1 MPLRLREEI
10 QEMLHGQGEI
20 IKAMPTFTE
29 KSLVE
34 DYIIEKLIEKGWRF
48 VPANELE
55 RESFSE
61 PLLLNNLV
69 RAIKRL
75 NKDKG
80 IGDEELKHVLNEL
93 KLKGSGNEGL
103 KKILNY
109 LKFGVPI
116 KFEKERVVKYVRL
129 FDFDDVDNNEFI
141 MSRQV
146 IYHGRE
152 DIRTD
157 IMLYVNGIPLV
168 EIECKNPA
176 SFSENWFD
184 AFKQIKDY
192 EKTVPELYKYVQI
205 GIAAEQ
211 IAMYFPI
218 VPWQEEIKVNQ
229 WKEEEKD
236 SIDSTI
242 EMLTKDILLDIICNF
257 MFFRVEMGNATKV
270 IARYMQYRAAKKI
283 VNRVSA
289 NLNGEDEKNKGLIWH
304 WQGSGKTL
312 TMIFAAHKL
321 YHLKSLENPS
331 IFFIVD
337 RIELEEQLYTEFNSL
352 DIVKPEI
359 IGSIDELRK
368 VLKHDEGK
376 GKRGIMITLIHK
388 FRVEELS
395 ELQKELEEISKQKE
409 TILTRKNVVAFIDE
423 GHRSQYGT
431 MAGQMKKIL
440 KKAFFFS
447 LTGTPISKRG
457 KDTYLEFSYPPKEKY
472 LDRYFIT
479 DSIHDGF
486 TVKLVYQPRLEKEVH
501 LKKDMLETFLEVEF
515 EELSDDIRDK
525 VEEGVKKRLNAIN
538 MFLENPK
545 RIELIAKDMAEH
557 FKENVDGTFKA
568 MVVTASR
575 KSCAYYKE
583 ALDKWLPK
591 EYCEVVMT
599 YNERSDTQVIQNRIS
614 EAKAQYG
621 EKEMDEIRKE
631 IIEKFKE
638 EEYPKILIVTDMLL
652 TGFDAPILQTMYLD
666 KPLKEHRLLQAIAR
680 TNRPYKGIKEAG
692 VILDYIGILNE
703 FKRAFE
709 IYSEEEIKGAL
720 SGMESLREEF
730 NMRIDGLLELF
741 SDIPKDSYD
750 RQTMLRAIEVL
761 TTDEENSKRFL
772 EDYRELRKIFELLGP
787 DEIKVERFSD
797 FKWVSGIYTF
807 YMNTVLQS
815 QFGHEMYVQKYF
827 EKTLRYVHRTTELEN
842 LRKDMP
848 LISFDENYL
857 KDLEEKIKSKE
868 EKAASIVFTL
878 NRLVLVE
885 KHKNPVYES
894 LTDKVERI
902 LELWK
907 EKTKDFERIY
917 SEGIEVFEKIEKLAR
932 RQRELGFSDM
942 EYSLLLNLEKNFGE
956 DSEFIRDIRELADK
970 LRDHIFNNWAVQ
982 QTARKTVER
991 EVRSFVRRYV
1001 KRYGLKLDEL
1011 DSLYQNLMEN
1021 VENYGKASQNQ

>member
-1 MPLRLREEI
+1 MPR
-10 QEMLHGQGEI
+10 
-20 IKAMPTFTE
+20 FTE

-34 DYIIEKLIEKGWRF
+34 DYITEKLIEKGWRF

-69 RAIKRL
+69 RVIKRL
-75 NKDKG
+75 NADKG

-93 KLKGSGNEGL
+93 KLKGSGHEGA
-103 KKILNY
+103 KQILNY

-129 FDFDDVDNNEFI
+129 FDFDDMDNNEFI
-141 MSRQV
+141 VSRQV
-146 IYHGRE
+146 VYHGRD

-168 EIECKNPA
+168 ELECKNPA

-184 AFKQIKDY
+184 AYRQIKDY

-211 IAMYFPI
+211 TAMYFPI
-218 VPWQEEIKVNQ
+218 VPWQEEIKANQ
-229 WKEEEKD
+229 WKEEGKD
-236 SIDSTI
+236 SIDSAI
-242 EMLTKDILLDIICNF
+242 EMLSKDTLLDIIRNF

-283 VNRVSA
+283 VDRVSA
-289 NLNGEDEKNKGLIWH
+289 NLKGEEEKNKGLIWH

-359 IGSIDELRK
+359 IGSIDELRR

-376 GKRGIMITLIHK
+376 GKRGILITLIHK
-388 FRVEELS
+388 FRVEELH
-395 ELQKELEEISKQKE
+395 ELQKELEELSKQKE
-409 TILTRKNVVAFIDE
+409 TILTRRNVVAFIDE
-423 GHRSQYGT
+423 GHRSQYGV
-431 MAGQMKKIL
+431 MAGQMKNIL
-440 KKAFFFS
+440 KNAFFFS

-457 KDTYLEFSYPPKEKY
+457 KDTYLEFSYPPEEKY

-479 DSIHDGF
+479 DSIQDGF

-515 EELSDDIRDK
+515 EELGDEIREK

-545 RIELIAKDMAEH
+545 RIELVAKDIAEH
-557 FKENVDGTFKA
+557 FKENIDGKFKA
-568 MVVTASR
+568 MVVAASR
-575 KSCAYYKE
+575 KACAYYK
-583 ALDKWLPK
+583 AYLDKWLPK
-591 EYCEVVMT
+591 EYSEVVMT
-599 YNERSDTQVIQNRIS
+599 YTMKDAEVIQHTTQ
-614 EAKAQYG
+614 EAKLRYG
-621 EKEMDEIRKE
+621 EKDIEEIRKE

-638 EEYPKILIVTDMLL
+638 EEHPKILIVTDMLL
-652 TGFDAPILQTMYLD
+652 TGFDAPVLQTMYLD

-692 VILDYIGILNE
+692 VILDYIGILKE

-720 SGMESLREEF
+720 SGMESLREDF
-730 NMRIDGLLELF
+730 DMLLDGLLLLF
-741 SDIPKDSYD
+741 SGIPRDSYD
-750 RQTMLRAIEVL
+750 RQTMLKAIEIL
-761 TTDEENSKRFL
+761 TTDEANSKRFL
-772 EDYRELRKIFELLGP
+772 EDYRELRKVFELLGP

-797 FKWVSGIYTF
+797 YKWVSGIYTF
-807 YMNTVLQS
+807 YMNSVLQS
-815 QFGHEMYVQKYF
+815 QLGHEMYVQKYF
-827 EKTLRYVHRTTELEN
+827 DKTLKYVHKTTELEN
-842 LRKDMP
+842 LRKDLP
-848 LISFDENYL
+848 IISFDENYL
-857 KDLEEKIKSKE
+857 RNLEEKAKSKE

-894 LTDKVERI
+894 LAEKVERI
-902 LELWK
+902 LKLWK

-917 SEGIEVFEKIEKLAR
+917 AEGMEVIKKIEELSQ
-932 RQRELGFSDM
+932 RQKELGFSDM

-956 DSEFIRDIRELADK
+956 DGEFVRDVRELSER
-970 LRDHIFNNWAVQ
+970 LRNHIFNNWAVQ

-991 EVRSFVRRYV
+991 EVRRFVRRYV
-1001 KRYGLKLDEL
+1001 KRRGLKLDEL
-1011 DSLYQNLMEN
+1011 DKLYQNLMAN
-1021 VENYGKASQNQ
+1021 VENYGKAS

>member
-1 MPLRLREEI
+1 MP
-10 QEMLHGQGEI
+10 
-20 IKAMPTFTE
+20 AFTE

-80 IGDEELKHVLNEL
+80 VGDEELKHVLNEL
-93 KLKGSGNEGL
+93 KLKSSGNEGL

-129 FDFDDVDNNEFI
+129 FDFDDTGNNEFV

-146 IYHGRE
+146 IYHGRD

-168 EIECKNPA
+168 EVECKNPA

-184 AFKQIKDY
+184 AYRQIKDY

-205 GIAAEQ
+205 GIAAERT
-211 IAMYFPI
+211 AMYFPI
-218 VPWQEEIKVNQ
+218 VPWQEEIKASQ

-236 SIDSTI
+236 PIDSTI
-242 EMLTKDILLDIICNF
+242 EMLSKETLLDIIRNF

-270 IARYMQYRAAKKI
+270 IARYMQYRAARKI
-283 VNRVSA
+283 VDRVSA
-289 NLNGEDEKNKGLIWH
+289 NLRGEEEKNKGLIWH

-359 IGSIDELRK
+359 IGSINELRRA
-368 VLKHDEGK
+368 LKHDEGK

-388 FRVEELS
+388 FRVEELN
-395 ELQKELEEISKQKE
+395 ELQKELEETSKQKE
-409 TILTRKNVVAFIDE
+409 TILTRKNVVSFIDE

-431 MAGQMKKIL
+431 MAGQRKSIL
-440 KKAFFFS
+440 KNAFVFS

-457 KDTYLEFSYPPKEKY
+457 KNTYLEFSYLPEEKY

-479 DSIHDGF
+479 DSIQDGF

-515 EELSDDIRDK
+515 EELGEDIKEK

-545 RIELIAKDMAEH
+545 RIELIAQDIAEH

-568 MVVTASR
+568 MVVAASR
-575 KSCAYYKE
+575 KACACYK
-583 ALDKWLPK
+583 AYLDKWLPK
-591 EYCEVVMT
+591 QYSEVVMT
-599 YNERSDTQVIQNRIS
+599 YTMKDAEIIQHTTQ
-614 EAKAQYG
+614 EAKLRYG
-621 EKEMDEIRKE
+621 EKDMEEIRKE
-631 IIEKFKE
+631 ILEKFKE

-692 VILDYIGILNE
+692 VILDYIGILKE

-720 SGMESLREEF
+720 SGMDSLREDF
-730 NMRIDGLLELF
+730 NILLDGLLKLF
-741 SDIPKDSYD
+741 SDIPRYSYD
-750 RQTMLRAIEVL
+750 RQTMLRAIEIL
-761 TTDEENSKRFL
+761 TTDEDNSKRFL

-787 DEIKVERFSD
+787 AEIKVERFPG
-797 FKWVSGIYTF
+797 FKWISGIFTF

-815 QFGHEMYVQKYF
+815 QLEHEMYVQKYF
-827 EKTLRYVHRTTELEN
+827 EKTLKYVHKTTELEN
-842 LRKDMP
+842 LRKDLP
-848 LISFDENYL
+848 VISFDENYI
-857 KDLEEKIKSKE
+857 KNLEEKARSKE
-868 EKAASIVFTL
+868 ERAASIVFTL
-878 NRLVLVE
+878 NRLVLVD

-894 LTDKVERI
+894 VTEKVERI
-902 LELWK
+902 LKLWK

-917 SEGIEVFEKIEKLAR
+917 AEGMVVIKKIEKLSQ
-932 RQRELGFSDM
+932 RQKELGFSDM
-942 EYSLLLNLEKNFGE
+942 EYSLLLNLEKNFGA
-956 DSEFIRDIRELADK
+956 SNEFTRDVRELSDR
-970 LRDHIFNNWAVQ
+970 LREHIFYNWAVQ

-1011 DSLYQNLMEN
+1011 NSLYQNLIEN
-1021 VENYGKASQNQ
+1021 VEKYGTG

>member
-1 MPLRLREEI
+1 MP
-10 QEMLHGQGEI
+10 
-20 IKAMPTFTE
+20 KFSE

-34 DYIIEKLIEKGWRF
+34 DYILEKLIEKGWRY

-75 NKDKG
+75 NADKG
-80 IGDEELKHVLNEL
+80 IGDEELKHALNEL

-103 KKILNY
+103 KQILNY

-129 FDFDDVDNNEFI
+129 FDFENLENNEFI
-141 MSRQV
+141 ISRQV
-146 IYHGRE
+146 IYHGR
-152 DIRTD
+152 DDVRTD
-157 IMLYVNGIPLV
+157 IMLHINGIPLV

-184 AFKQIKDY
+184 AYKQIKDY
-192 EKTVPELYKYVQI
+192 EKIVPELYKYVQI

-211 IAMYFPI
+211 TAMYFPI

-229 WKEEEKD
+229 WKEEGKD
-236 SIDSTI
+236 SIDSVI
-242 EMLTKDILLDIICNF
+242 EMLSKDTLLDIIRNF

-283 VNRVSA
+283 VNRASA
-289 NLNGEDEKNKGLIWH
+289 NLSGEGEKNKGLIWH

-388 FRVEELS
+388 FRAEELS
-395 ELQKELEEISKQKE
+395 ELQNELEELSKQKE

-431 MAGQMKKIL
+431 MAAQMKSIL

-457 KDTYLEFSYPPKEKY
+457 KDTYLEFSYPPEEKY

-479 DSIHDGF
+479 DSIQDGF

-501 LKKDMLETFLEVEF
+501 LNKDMLETFLEVEF

-545 RIELIAKDMAEH
+545 RIELIAKDIAEH

-568 MVVTASR
+568 MVVAASR

-591 EYCEVVMT
+591 EYSEVVMT
-599 YNERSDTQVIQNRIS
+599 YNERSDTQVIQHRIS

-631 IIEKFKE
+631 VIEKFKE

-692 VILDYIGILNE
+692 VILDYIGILKE

-709 IYSEEEIKGAL
+709 LYSEEEIKGAL
-720 SGMESLREEF
+720 FGMESLREDF
-730 NMRIDGLLELF
+730 NILLDSLLAQF
-741 SDIPKDSYD
+741 CDIPKDSYD

-772 EDYRELRKIFELLGP
+772 EEYRELRKNFELLGP

-797 FKWVSGIYTF
+797 YKWISGIYTF
-807 YMNTVLQS
+807 YMNTVLPS
-815 QFGHEMYVQKYF
+815 QLGHEMYVQKYF
-827 EKTLRYVHRTTELEN
+827 EKTLKYVHRTTELEN
-842 LRKDMP
+842 LRKDLP
-848 LISFDENYL
+848 VISFDENYL
-857 KDLEEKIKSKE
+857 KDLEEKSKSKE

-902 LELWK
+902 LKLWK

-917 SEGIEVFEKIEKLAR
+917 SDGIEVFREIEKLAQ
-932 RQRELGFSDM
+932 RQKELGFSDM
-942 EYSLLLNLEKNFGE
+942 EYSLLLNLEKNFGG
-956 DSEFIRDIRELADK
+956 DSEFIRDVTELSDR

-991 EVRSFVRRYV
+991 EVRGFVRRYV
-1001 KRYGLKLDEL
+1001 KRHGLKMEEL
-1011 DSLYQNLMEN
+1011 DNLYQNLMEN
-1021 VENYGKASQNQ
+1021 VENYGKASSNQ

>member
-1 MPLRLREEI
+1 
-10 QEMLHGQGEI
+10 
-20 IKAMPTFTE
+20 MPTFTE
-29 KSLVE
+29 KSLIE
-34 DYIIEKLIEKGWRF
+34 NYIIEKLMEKGWRF
-48 VPANELE
+48 IPANELE

-61 PLLLNNLV
+61 PLLLSNLV

-103 KKILNY
+103 KQILNY

-116 KFEKERVVKYVRL
+116 KFEKERILKYVRL
-129 FDFDDVDNNEFI
+129 FDFDDTENNEFI
-141 MSRQV
+141 VSRQV
-146 IYHGRE
+146 AYHGRD

-157 IMLYVNGIPLV
+157 LMLYVNGIPLA

-184 AFKQIKDY
+184 AYKQIKDY

-205 GIAAEQ
+205 GLAAEQ
-211 IAMYFPI
+211 TAMYFPI
-218 VPWQEEIKVNQ
+218 VPWQEEVKVNQ
-229 WKEEEKD
+229 WKEERKDPID
-236 SIDSTI
+236 SII
-242 EMLTKDILLDIICNF
+242 EMLSRDTLLDIIRNF
-257 MFFRVEMGNATKV
+257 MFFRVEMGAATKV
-270 IARYMQYRAAKKI
+270 ITRYMQYRAARKI
-283 VNRVSA
+283 VDRVFA
-289 NLNGEDEKNKGLIWH
+289 NLRGEDEKNKGLIWH

-321 YHLKSLENPS
+321 YHLTHLENPS

-368 VLKHDEGK
+368 ALKHDDGK
-376 GKRGIMITLIHK
+376 GRRGIMITLIHK
-388 FRVEELS
+388 FRVEELG
-395 ELQKELEEISKQKE
+395 ELQKELEELSKQKE
-409 TILTRKNVVAFIDE
+409 TILTRKNVIAFIDE

-431 MAGQMKKIL
+431 MAGQMKSIL
-440 KKAFFFS
+440 KNAFFFS

-457 KDTYLEFSYPPKEKY
+457 KDTYLEFSYPPEEKY

-479 DSIHDGF
+479 DSIQDGF

-501 LKKDMLETFLEVEF
+501 LKKDMLGTFLEVEF
-515 EELSDDIRDK
+515 EELSDDVRDN

-545 RIELIAKDMAEH
+545 RIELIAKDIAMH
-557 FKENVDGTFKA
+557 FKENVDGTYKA
-568 MVVTASR
+568 MVVAASR
-575 KSCAYYKE
+575 KACAYYKE

-591 EYCEVVMT
+591 EYTEVVMT
-599 YNERSDTQVIQNRIS
+599 YNERSDTEVIQLRIA
-614 EAKAQYG
+614 EAREMYG
-621 EKEMDEIRKE
+621 NKEIDEIRKDVV
-631 IIEKFKE
+631 EKFKE

-652 TGFDAPILQTMYLD
+652 TGFDAPVLQTMYLD

-692 VILDYIGILNE
+692 IILDYIGILRE
-703 FKRAFE
+703 FRRAFE

-720 SGMESLREEF
+720 SGMESLRDDF
-730 NMRIDGLLELF
+730 NILIDDLLALF
-741 SDIPKDSYD
+741 SDLPKNNYD
-750 RQTMLRAIEVL
+750 RQTMLKAIQIL
-761 TTDEENSKRFL
+761 TTDDENSKKFI
-772 EDYRELRKIFELLGP
+772 EDYRELRKIFEVLGP
-787 DEIKVERFSD
+787 AEIKVERFSD
-797 FKWVSGIYTF
+797 YKWLSSIYTF

-815 QFGHEMYVQKYF
+815 QLGYEMYVQKYF
-827 EKTLRYVHRTTELEN
+827 EKTLRYVHKTTELEN
-842 LRKDMP
+842 LRKDLP
-848 LISFDENYL
+848 AVSFDENYL
-857 KDLEEKIKSKE
+857 RDLEEKVKSKE

-902 LELWK
+902 LKLWK
-907 EKTKDFERIY
+907 EQTKDFEKVY
-917 SEGIEVFEKIEKLAR
+917 AEGMDIFKKIEKLSQ
-932 RQRELGFSDM
+932 RQKELGFSDM
-942 EYSLLLNLEKNFGE
+942 EYSLLLNLEKKFGE
-956 DSEFIRDIRELADK
+956 DSEFIKDVKELSEG
-970 LRDHIFNNWAVQ
+970 LSNHIFNNWAVQ
-982 QTARKTVER
+982 QTARKNVER
-991 EVRSFVRRYV
+991 EVRQFVRKYV
-1001 KRYGLKLDEL
+1001 KKYGLKLDEL
-1011 DSLYQNLMEN
+1011 NSLYQNLMEN
-1021 VENYGKASQNQ
+1021 VENYGKPGSNQ

>member
-1 MPLRLREEI
+1 MP
-10 QEMLHGQGEI
+10 
-20 IKAMPTFTE
+20 KFSE

-34 DYIIEKLIEKGWRF
+34 DYIIEKFIEKGWRF
-48 VPANELE
+48 VLASELE

-75 NKDKG
+75 NADKG

-103 KKILNY
+103 KQILNY

-116 KFEKERVVKYVRL
+116 KFEKDRVVKYVRL

-141 MSRQV
+141 VSRQV
-146 IYHGRE
+146 VYHGRD

-176 SFSENWFD
+176 SFFENWLD
-184 AFKQIKDY
+184 AYRQIKDY

-211 IAMYFPI
+211 TAMYFPI
-218 VPWQEEIKVNQ
+218 VPWQEEIKANQ
-229 WKEEEKD
+229 WKEEGKD
-236 SIDSTI
+236 PIDSTI
-242 EMLTKDILLDIICNF
+242 EMFSKDILLDIIRNF

-289 NLNGEDEKNKGLIWH
+289 NLKGEEEKNKGLIWH

-359 IGSIDELRK
+359 IGSIDELRR
-368 VLKHDEGK
+368 VLKHDDGK

-395 ELQKELEEISKQKE
+395 ALQKELEELSKQKE
-409 TILTRKNVVAFIDE
+409 TILTRKNVIAFIDE
-423 GHRSQYGT
+423 GHRSQYGI
-431 MAGQMKKIL
+431 MAGQMKRIL
-440 KKAFFFS
+440 KNAFFFS

-457 KDTYLEFSYPPKEKY
+457 KDTYLEFSYPPEEKY

-479 DSIHDGF
+479 DSIQDGF

-515 EELSDDIRDK
+515 EELPEDMREK
-525 VEEGVKKRLNAIN
+525 VEERVKKRLNAIN
-538 MFLENPK
+538 MFLENPQ
-545 RIELIAKDMAEH
+545 RIELVAKDVAEH
-557 FKENVDGTFKA
+557 FKENIDGTYKA
-568 MVVTASR
+568 MVVAASR
-575 KSCAYYKE
+575 KACAYYKLY
-583 ALDKWLPK
+583 LDKWLPK
-591 EYCEVVMT
+591 EYSEVVMT
-599 YNERSDTQVIQNRIS
+599 YNKKDSEIIQHTSTESIAR
-614 EAKAQYG
+614 YG
-621 EKEMDEIRKE
+621 EKEIDEIRKE
-631 IIEKFKE
+631 VIEKFKE

-692 VILDYIGILNE
+692 VILDYIGILKE

-709 IYSEEEIKGAL
+709 IYSEEEIRGAL
-720 SGMESLREEF
+720 SGMDSLREDF
-730 NMRIDGLLELF
+730 NILLDGLLALF
-741 SDIPKDSYD
+741 SNIPKDNYE
-750 RQTMLRAIEVL
+750 RQTMLKAIEVL
-761 TTDEENSKRFL
+761 TTEEENSKRFL
-772 EDYRELRKIFELLGP
+772 EDYRELRKVFELLGP
-787 DEIKVERFSD
+787 AQIKVERFSEY
-797 FKWVSGIYTF
+797 KWVSAIYAF
-807 YMNTVLQS
+807 YMNSVLQN
-815 QFGHEMYVQKYF
+815 QLGHEIYVQKYF
-827 EKTLRYVHRTTELEN
+827 DKTMKYVYRTTELEN
-842 LRKDMP
+842 LRKDLP
-848 LISFDENYL
+848 VISFDENYI
-857 KDLEEKIKSKE
+857 KDLEEKAKSKE
-868 EKAASIVFTL
+868 EKAANIVFTL

-894 LTDKVERI
+894 LTEKVERI
-902 LELWK
+902 LKLWK

-917 SEGIEVFEKIEKLAR
+917 AEGMEVFKKIEKLSK
-932 RQRELGFSDM
+932 RQKELGFSDM

-956 DSEFIRDIRELADK
+956 DSEFILDVRELSNK
-970 LRDHIFNNWAVQ
+970 LRNHIFNNWAVQ

-991 EVRSFVRRYV
+991 EVRRFVRRYV
-1001 KRYGLKLDEL
+1001 KKYGLKLVEL
-1011 DSLYQNLMEN
+1011 DKLYQNLMKN
-1021 VENYGKASQNQ
+1021 VENYGEAS

>member
-1 MPLRLREEI
+1 MP
-10 QEMLHGQGEI
+10 
-20 IKAMPTFTE
+20 KFTE

-34 DYIIEKLIEKGWRF
+34 DYILEKLMEKGWRF

-75 NKDKG
+75 NADKG

-103 KKILNY
+103 KQILDY

-129 FDFDDVDNNEFI
+129 FDFEEVDNNEFI
-141 MSRQV
+141 VSRQV
-146 IYHGRE
+146 VYHGRD

-157 IMLYVNGIPLV
+157 IMLHINGIPLV

-184 AFKQIKDY
+184 AYKQIKDY

-211 IAMYFPI
+211 TAMYFPI

-236 SIDSTI
+236 PIDSAI
-242 EMLTKDILLDIICNF
+242 EMLSKDTLLDIIRNF

-270 IARYMQYRAAKKI
+270 IARYMQYRAARKI

-289 NLNGEDEKNKGLIWH
+289 NLKGEDEKNKGLIWH

-359 IGSIDELRK
+359 IGSIHELRK

-395 ELQKELEEISKQKE
+395 ELQKELEELSIQKE

-440 KKAFFFS
+440 KVAFFFS

-457 KDTYLEFSYPPKEKY
+457 KDTYLEFSYPPEEKY

-515 EELSDDIRDK
+515 EELSDDIRDR

-545 RIELIAKDMAEH
+545 RIELIAKDIAEH

-568 MVVTASR
+568 IVVAASR

-591 EYCEVVMT
+591 EYSEVVMT
-599 YNERSDTQVIQNRIS
+599 YNERSDIQVIQHRIT
-614 EAKAQYG
+614 EAKARYG
-621 EKEMDEIRKE
+621 EKDMDEIRKE
-631 IIEKFKE
+631 VVEKFKE

-692 VILDYIGILNE
+692 VILDYIGILKE

-709 IYSEEEIKGAL
+709 LYSEEEIKGAL
-720 SGMESLREEF
+720 SGMNSLREDF
-730 NMRIDGLLELF
+730 NILLDGLLALF
-741 SDIPKDSYD
+741 SDIPKDNYD

-772 EDYRELRKIFELLGP
+772 EDYGELRKIFELLGP
-787 DEIKVERFSD
+787 AEIKVERFSD
-797 FKWVSGIYTF
+797 FKWISGIFTF

-815 QFGHEMYVQKYF
+815 QLGHEMYVQKYF
-827 EKTLRYVHRTTELEN
+827 EKTLKYVHRTTELEN
-842 LRKDMP
+842 LRKDLP
-848 LISFDENYL
+848 VISFDENYL
-857 KDLEEKIKSKE
+857 MELEEKSKSKE

-902 LELWK
+902 LKLWK
-907 EKTKDFERIY
+907 DKTRDFERIY
-917 SEGIEVFEKIEKLAR
+917 AEGIEVFKKIEKLSQ
-932 RQRELGFSDM
+932 RQKELGFSDM

-956 DSEFIRDIRELADK
+956 DSEFIQDVRELSDG

-982 QTARKTVER
+982 QTARKNVER
-991 EVRSFVRRYV
+991 GVRRFVRRYV
-1001 KRYGLKLDEL
+1001 KRHGLKLNEL

-1021 VENYGKASQNQ
+1021 VENYGKAS

>member
-1 MPLRLREEI
+1 MPMRLREEI
-10 QEMLHGQGEI
+10 QEMLQGQGEV
-20 IKAMPTFTE
+20 IKAMPKFTE

-34 DYIIEKLIEKGWRF
+34 DYILEKLMEKGWRF
-48 VPANELE
+48 VPASELE

-75 NKDKG
+75 NADKG

-103 KKILNY
+103 KQILNY

-129 FDFDDVDNNEFI
+129 FDFEELDNNEFI
-141 MSRQV
+141 VSRQV
-146 IYHGRE
+146 IYHGRD

-157 IMLYVNGIPLV
+157 IMLYVNGIPLA

-184 AFKQIKDY
+184 AYRQIKDY

-211 IAMYFPI
+211 TAMYFPI
-218 VPWQEEIKVNQ
+218 VPWQEEVKANQ

-236 SIDSTI
+236 PIDSTI
-242 EMLTKDILLDIICNF
+242 EMLSKDTLLDIIRNF

-270 IARYMQYRAAKKI
+270 IARYMQYRAARKI

-289 NLNGEDEKNKGLIWH
+289 NLKGEDEKNKGLIWH

-321 YHLKSLENPS
+321 YHMKSLENPS

-376 GKRGIMITLIHK
+376 GRRGIMITLIHK
-388 FRVEELS
+388 FRAEELS
-395 ELQKELEEISKQKE
+395 ELQKELEELSKQKE

-431 MAGQMKKIL
+431 MAGQMKSIL
-440 KKAFFFS
+440 KNAFFFS
-447 LTGTPISKRG
+447 LTGTPISKKG
-457 KDTYLEFSYPPKEKY
+457 KDTYLEFSYPPEEKY

-515 EELSDDIRDK
+515 EELPDDIRDS

-545 RIELIAKDMAEH
+545 RIELVARDIAEH
-557 FKENVDGTFKA
+557 FKENVDGKYKA

-575 KSCAYYKE
+575 KACAYYKLY
-583 ALDKWLPK
+583 LDKWLPK
-591 EYCEVVMT
+591 KYSEVVMT
-599 YNERSDTQVIQNRIS
+599 YNIKRDAEIIQDTSRES
-614 EAKAQYG
+614 RARYG
-621 EKEMDEIRKE
+621 EKEIEEIRKE
-631 IIEKFKE
+631 VIEKFKE
-638 EEYPKILIVTDMLL
+638 EETPKILIVTDMLL

-720 SGMESLREEF
+720 SGMESLREDF
-730 NMRIDGLLELF
+730 NTLLDGLLALF

-750 RQTMLRAIEVL
+750 RQTMLKAIEVL
-761 TTDEENSKRFL
+761 TTDEESGKRFL

-787 DEIKVERFSD
+787 NEIKVERFSD
-797 FKWVSGIYTF
+797 YKWISGIYTF
-807 YMNTVLQS
+807 YMNSVMQS
-815 QFGHEMYVQKYF
+815 QLGHEMYVQKYF
-827 EKTLRYVHRTTELEN
+827 EKTLKYVYRTTELEN
-842 LRKDMP
+842 LRKDLP
-848 LISFDENYL
+848 VISFDENYL
-857 KDLEEKIKSKE
+857 KDLEEKVKSKE

-894 LTDKVERI
+894 LTEKVERI

-917 SEGIEVFEKIEKLAR
+917 VEGIEVINKIEKLSQ
-932 RQRELGFSDM
+932 RQKELSFSDL

-956 DSEFIRDIRELADK
+956 ESEFVLDVRELSDR
-970 LRDHIFNNWAVQ
+970 LRDHIFENWAVQ

-991 EVRSFVRRYV
+991 EVRRFVRRYV
-1001 KRYGLKLDEL
+1001 KRHGLKLDEL

-1021 VENYGKASQNQ
+1021 VENYGKAS

>member
-1 MPLRLREEI
+1 MP
-10 QEMLHGQGEI
+10 
-20 IKAMPTFTE
+20 KFTE

-34 DYIIEKLIEKGWRF
+34 DYILEKLIEKGWRF
-48 VPANELE
+48 VPASELE

-75 NKDKG
+75 NADKG

-103 KKILNY
+103 KQILNY

-129 FDFDDVDNNEFI
+129 FDFDDMDNNEFI
-141 MSRQV
+141 VSRQV
-146 IYHGRE
+146 VYHGRD

-157 IMLYVNGIPLV
+157 IMLYVNGIPLA

-184 AFKQIKDY
+184 AYGQIKDY

-211 IAMYFPI
+211 TAMYFPI
-218 VPWQEEIKVNQ
+218 VPWQEEVKANQ
-229 WKEEEKD
+229 WKEAEKD
-236 SIDSTI
+236 PLDSTI
-242 EMLTKDILLDIICNF
+242 EMLSKDTLLDIIRNF

-270 IARYMQYRAAKKI
+270 IARYMQYRAARKI

-289 NLNGEDEKNKGLIWH
+289 NLKGEDEKNKGLIWH

-376 GKRGIMITLIHK
+376 GRRGIMITLIHK

-395 ELQKELEEISKQKE
+395 ELQKELEELSKQKE

-431 MAGQMKKIL
+431 MAGQMKSIL
-440 KKAFFFS
+440 KNAFFFS
-447 LTGTPISKRG
+447 LTGTPISKKG
-457 KDTYLEFSYPPKEKY
+457 KDTYLEFSYPPEEKY

-479 DSIHDGF
+479 DSIQDGF

-515 EELSDDIRDK
+515 EELPDDIRDR

-545 RIELIAKDMAEH
+545 RIELIARDIAEH
-557 FKENVDGTFKA
+557 FKENVDGKFKA
-568 MVVTASR
+568 MVVAASR

-591 EYCEVVMT
+591 EYSEVVMT
-599 YNERSDTQVIQNRIS
+599 YNERSDTQVIQHRIS
-614 EAKAQYG
+614 EAKARYG

-631 IIEKFKE
+631 VVEKFKE
-638 EEYPKILIVTDMLL
+638 EDSPKILIVTDMLL

-720 SGMESLREEF
+720 SGMESLREDF
-730 NMRIDGLLELF
+730 STLLDGLLALF

-761 TTDEENSKRFL
+761 TTDEESGKRFL

-787 DEIKVERFSD
+787 NEIKIERFSD

-807 YMNTVLQS
+807 YINSVMQS
-815 QFGHEMYVQKYF
+815 QLGHEMYVQKYF
-827 EKTLRYVHRTTELEN
+827 EKTLKYVYRTTELEN
-842 LRKDMP
+842 LRKDLP
-848 LISFDENYL
+848 VISFDENYL
-857 KDLEEKIKSKE
+857 KDLEEKVKSKE

-894 LTDKVERI
+894 LTEKVERI

-917 SEGIEVFEKIEKLAR
+917 AEGMEVINKIEKLSQ
-932 RQRELGFSDM
+932 RQKELSFSDL

-956 DSEFIRDIRELADK
+956 ENEFVPDVRELSDR
-970 LRDHIFNNWAVQ
+970 LRDHIFENWAVQ

-991 EVRSFVRRYV
+991 EVRRFVRRYV
-1001 KRYGLKLDEL
+1001 KKHGLKLDEL

-1021 VENYGKASQNQ
+1021 VENYGKAS

>member
-1 MPLRLREEI
+1 MP
-10 QEMLHGQGEI
+10 
-20 IKAMPTFTE
+20 AFTE

-34 DYIIEKLIEKGWRF
+34 DYIIEKLTEKGWRF
-48 VPANELE
+48 VPASELE

-75 NKDKG
+75 NADKG
-80 IGDEELKHVLNEL
+80 IGYEELKHVLNEL
-93 KLKGSGNEGL
+93 KLKGSGHEGA
-103 KKILNY
+103 KQILNF
-109 LKFGVPI
+109 LKFGIPV
-116 KFEKERVVKYVRL
+116 KFEKERVVKFVKL
-129 FDFDDVDNNEFI
+129 FDFENTDNNEFI
-141 MSRQV
+141 VSRQV
-146 IYHGRE
+146 VYHGRD

-168 EIECKNPA
+168 ELECKNPA

-184 AFKQIKDY
+184 AYRQIKDY

-211 IAMYFPI
+211 TAMYFPI
-218 VPWQEEIKVNQ
+218 VPWQEEIKANQ
-229 WKEEEKD
+229 WKEEGKD
-236 SIDSTI
+236 SIDSAI
-242 EMLTKDILLDIICNF
+242 EMLSKDTLLDIIRNF

-289 NLNGEDEKNKGLIWH
+289 NLKGEEEKNKGLIWH

-359 IGSIDELRK
+359 IGSIDELRR

-376 GKRGIMITLIHK
+376 GKRGILITLIHK
-388 FRVEELS
+388 FRVEELH
-395 ELQKELEEISKQKE
+395 ELQKELEELSKQKE
-409 TILTRKNVVAFIDE
+409 TILTRRNVVAFIDE
-423 GHRSQYGT
+423 GHRSQYGV
-431 MAGQMKKIL
+431 MAAQMKKIL

-457 KDTYLEFSYPPKEKY
+457 KDTYLEFSYPPEEKY

-479 DSIHDGF
+479 DSIQDGF

-515 EELSDDIRDK
+515 EELPDDLRDR
-525 VEEGVKKRLNAIN
+525 VEEKVKKRLNAIN

-545 RIELIAKDMAEH
+545 RIELVAKDIAEH
-557 FKENVDGTFKA
+557 FKENIDGKFKA
-568 MVVTASR
+568 MVVAASR
-575 KSCAYYKE
+575 KACAYYK
-583 ALDKWLPK
+583 AYLDKWLPK
-591 EYCEVVMT
+591 EYSEVVMT
-599 YNERSDTQVIQNRIS
+599 YTLKDAEVIQHTTQ
-614 EAKAQYG
+614 EAKLRYG
-621 EKEMDEIRKE
+621 EKDMEEIRKE

-638 EEYPKILIVTDMLL
+638 EEHPKILIVTDMLL

-692 VILDYIGILNE
+692 VILDYIGILKE

-720 SGMESLREEF
+720 SGMDSLREDF
-730 NMRIDGLLELF
+730 NLLLDGLLSLF
-741 SDIPKDSYD
+741 SDIPRDSYD
-750 RQTMLRAIEVL
+750 RQTMLKAIEVL
-761 TTDEENSKRFL
+761 TTDEANSKRFL
-772 EDYRELRKIFELLGP
+772 EDYRQLRKCFELLGP

-797 FKWVSGIYTF
+797 YKWVSGIYTF
-807 YMNTVLQS
+807 YMNSVLQG
-815 QFGHEMYVQKYF
+815 QIEHEMHIQKYF
-827 EKTLRYVHRTTELEN
+827 DKTLKYVHKTTELEN
-842 LRKDMP
+842 LRKDLP
-848 LISFDENYL
+848 IISFDENYL
-857 KDLEEKIKSKE
+857 RNLEEKAKSKE

-894 LTDKVERI
+894 LAEKVERI
-902 LELWK
+902 LKLWK

-917 SEGIEVFEKIEKLAR
+917 AEGMEVIKKIEKLSQ
-932 RQRELGFSDM
+932 RQKELGFSDM

-956 DSEFIRDIRELADK
+956 DGEFVRDVRELSER
-970 LRDHIFNNWAVQ
+970 LRNHIFNNWAVQ

-991 EVRSFVRRYV
+991 EVRRFVRRYV
-1001 KRYGLKLDEL
+1001 KRRGLKLDGL
-1011 DSLYQNLMEN
+1011 DKLYQNLMAN
-1021 VENYGKASQNQ
+1021 VENYGKAS

>member
-1 MPLRLREEI
+1 MP
-10 QEMLHGQGEI
+10 
-20 IKAMPTFTE
+20 AFTE
-29 KSLVE
+29 KSLVD
-34 DYIIEKLIEKGWRF
+34 DYIIQKLIEKGWRF

-75 NKDKG
+75 NADKG
-80 IGDEELKHVLNEL
+80 IGEGEIKHVLNEL
-93 KLKGSGNEGL
+93 KLKGSGHEGA
-103 KKILNY
+103 KQILNF

-129 FDFDDVDNNEFI
+129 FDFENLDNNEFI
-141 MSRQV
+141 ASRQV
-146 IYHGRE
+146 TYHGRE

-168 EIECKNPA
+168 EVECKNPA

-184 AFKQIKDY
+184 AYRQIKDY
-192 EKTVPELYKYVQI
+192 ENTVPELYKYVQV

-211 IAMYFPI
+211 VAKYFPI
-218 VPWQEEIKVNQ
+218 VPWQDEVRVNE
-229 WKEEEKD
+229 WKEEGKD
-236 SIDSTI
+236 QIDSTL
-242 EMLTKDILLDIICNF
+242 EMLAKNTLLDMLQNF
-257 MFFRVEMGNATKV
+257 IFFRVEMGNATKV
-270 IARYMQYRAAKKI
+270 IARYMQYRAAGKI
-283 VNRVSA
+283 VNRVIA
-289 NLNGEDEKNKGLIWH
+289 NLKGEEEKNKGLIWH

-321 YHLKSLENPS
+321 YHLKSLANPS

-359 IGSIDELRK
+359 IGSIEELRK

-376 GKRGIMITLIHK
+376 GKRGILITLIHK
-388 FRVEELS
+388 FRVEELH
-395 ELQKELEEISKQKE
+395 ELQKELEGLSKQKE
-409 TILTRKNVVAFIDE
+409 TIFTRRNVVAFIDE
-423 GHRSQYGT
+423 GHRSQYGI
-431 MAGQMKKIL
+431 MAGQMKRIL
-440 KKAFFFS
+440 KNAFFFS

-457 KDTYLEFSYPPKEKY
+457 KDTYLEFSYPPEEKY

-479 DSIHDGF
+479 DSIQDGF

-515 EELSDDIRDK
+515 EELSDEVKEK

-545 RIELIAKDMAEH
+545 RIELVAKDIAEH
-557 FKENVDGTFKA
+557 FKENIDGKFKA
-568 MVVTASR
+568 MVVAASR
-575 KSCAYYKE
+575 KACAYYKLY
-583 ALDKWLPK
+583 LDNWLPK
-591 EYCEVVMT
+591 EYSEIVMT
-599 YNERSDTQVIQNRIS
+599 RTPKDAEIIQHTTQ
-614 EAKAQYG
+614 EAKLRYG
-621 EKEMDEIRKE
+621 EKDIEEIRKE
-631 IIEKFKE
+631 ILEKFKE
-638 EEYPKILIVTDMLL
+638 EERPKILIVTDMLL
-652 TGFDAPILQTMYLD
+652 TGFDAPVLQTMYLD

-692 VILDYIGILNE
+692 VILDYIGILKE

-720 SGMESLREEF
+720 SGMESLREDF
-730 NMRIDGLLELF
+730 NTLLDGLLALF

-750 RQTMLRAIEVL
+750 RQTMLGAIEIL

-772 EDYRELRKIFELLGP
+772 EDYRELRKSFELLGP
-787 DEIKVERFSD
+787 AEIKIERFSD
-797 FKWVSGIYTF
+797 YKWVSGIYTF

-815 QFGHEMYVQKYF
+815 QLGHEMYVQKYF
-827 EKTLRYVHRTTELEN
+827 EKTLKYVHRTTELEN
-842 LRKDMP
+842 LRKNLP
-848 LISFDENYL
+848 VISFDENYL
-857 KDLEEKIKSKE
+857 KDLEEKVESKE

-894 LTDKVERI
+894 LAEKVERI
-902 LELWK
+902 LKLWK

-917 SEGIEVFEKIEKLAR
+917 NEGMEVIKKIEKLSQ
-932 RQRELGFSDM
+932 RQKEIGFSDM
-942 EYSLLLNLEKNFGE
+942 EYSLLLNLEKKFGE
-956 DSEFIRDIRELADK
+956 DRELIKDVRELSDI
-970 LRDHIFNNWAVQ
+970 LRGHIFNNWAVQ

-991 EVRSFVRRYV
+991 TVRRFVRRYV
-1001 KRYGLKLDEL
+1001 KRFGLKLDEL
-1011 DSLYQNLMEN
+1011 DRLHQNLMEK
-1021 VENYGKASQNQ
+1021 VESYGKAS

>member
-1 MPLRLREEI
+1 MPMRFREEI
-10 QEMLHGQGEI
+10 QEMLYGQGEV
-20 IKAMPTFTE
+20 IKAMPKFTE

-34 DYIIEKLIEKGWRF
+34 DYILEKLIEKGWRF

-103 KKILNY
+103 KQILNY

-129 FDFDDVDNNEFI
+129 FDFEEVDNNEFI
-141 MSRQV
+141 VSRQV
-146 IYHGRE
+146 VYHGRD

-157 IMLYVNGIPLV
+157 IMLYVNGIPLA

-184 AFKQIKDY
+184 AYRQIKDY
-192 EKTVPELYKYVQI
+192 EKTVPELYKYVQV

-211 IAMYFPI
+211 TAMYFPI
-218 VPWQEEIKVNQ
+218 VPWQEEVKANQ
-229 WKEEEKD
+229 WKEGEKD
-236 SIDSTI
+236 PIDSTI
-242 EMLTKDILLDIICNF
+242 EMLSKDILLDIIRNF

-270 IARYMQYRAAKKI
+270 IARYMQYRAARKI

-289 NLNGEDEKNKGLIWH
+289 NLKGEDEKNKGLIWH

-359 IGSIDELRK
+359 IGSIHELRK
-368 VLKHDEGK
+368 VLKHDDGK

-395 ELQKELEEISKQKE
+395 ELQKELEELSIQKE

-440 KKAFFFS
+440 KNAFFFS

-457 KDTYLEFSYPPKEKY
+457 KDTYLEFSYPPEEKY

-479 DSIHDGF
+479 DSIQDGF

-515 EELSDDIRDK
+515 EELSDDIRDR

-545 RIELIAKDMAEH
+545 RIELIAKDIAEH
-557 FKENVDGTFKA
+557 FKENIDGTFKA
-568 MVVTASR
+568 MVVAASR

-591 EYCEVVMT
+591 EYSEVVMT
-599 YNERSDTQVIQNRIS
+599 YNERVV
-614 EAKAQYG
+614 
-621 EKEMDEIRKE
+621 
-631 IIEKFKE
+631 EKFKE

-692 VILDYIGILNE
+692 VILDYIGILKE

-709 IYSEEEIKGAL
+709 LYSEEEIKGAL
-720 SGMESLREEF
+720 SGMNSLREDF
-730 NMRIDGLLELF
+730 NILLDGLLSLF
-741 SDIPKDSYD
+741 SDIPKDNYD

-787 DEIKVERFSD
+787 AEIKVERFSD
-797 FKWVSGIYTF
+797 FKWISGIFTF

-815 QFGHEMYVQKYF
+815 QLGHEMYVQKYF
-827 EKTLRYVHRTTELEN
+827 EKTLKYVHRTTELEN
-842 LRKDMP
+842 LRKDLP
-848 LISFDENYL
+848 VISFDENYL
-857 KDLEEKIKSKE
+857 MELEEKSKSKE

-902 LELWK
+902 LKLWK
-907 EKTKDFERIY
+907 DKTRDFERIY
-917 SEGIEVFEKIEKLAR
+917 AEGIEVFKKIEKLSQ
-932 RQRELGFSDM
+932 RQKDLGFSDM

-956 DSEFIRDIRELADK
+956 DSEFIQDVRELSDG

-982 QTARKTVER
+982 QTARKNVER
-991 EVRSFVRRYV
+991 GVRRFVRRYV
-1001 KRYGLKLDEL
+1001 KRHGLKLDEL
-1011 DSLYQNLMEN
+1011 DSLYQNLIEN
-1021 VENYGKASQNQ
+1021 VENYGKAS

>member
-1 MPLRLREEI
+1 
-10 QEMLHGQGEI
+10 
-20 IKAMPTFTE
+20 
-29 KSLVE
+29 
-34 DYIIEKLIEKGWRF
+34 
-48 VPANELE
+48 
-55 RESFSE
+55 
-61 PLLLNNLV
+61 
-69 RAIKRL
+69 
-75 NKDKG
+75 
-80 IGDEELKHVLNEL
+80 
-93 KLKGSGNEGL
+93 
-103 KKILNY
+103 
-109 LKFGVPI
+109 
-116 KFEKERVVKYVRL
+116 
-129 FDFDDVDNNEFI
+129 
-141 MSRQV
+141 
-146 IYHGRE
+146 
-152 DIRTD
+152 
-157 IMLYVNGIPLV
+157 
-168 EIECKNPA
+168 
-176 SFSENWFD
+176 
-184 AFKQIKDY
+184 
-192 EKTVPELYKYVQI
+192 
-205 GIAAEQ
+205 
-211 IAMYFPI
+211 
-218 VPWQEEIKVNQ
+218 
-229 WKEEEKD
+229 
-236 SIDSTI
+236 
-242 EMLTKDILLDIICNF
+242 
-257 MFFRVEMGNATKV
+257 
-270 IARYMQYRAAKKI
+270 

-289 NLNGEDEKNKGLIWH
+289 NLKGEDEKNKGLIWH

-359 IGSIDELRK
+359 IGSIHELRK

-395 ELQKELEEISKQKE
+395 ELQKELEELSIQKE

-440 KKAFFFS
+440 KVAFFFS

-457 KDTYLEFSYPPKEKY
+457 KDTYLEFSYPPEEKY

-515 EELSDDIRDK
+515 EELSDDIRDR

-545 RIELIAKDMAEH
+545 RIELIAKDIAEH

-568 MVVTASR
+568 IVVAASR

-591 EYCEVVMT
+591 EYSEVVMT
-599 YNERSDTQVIQNRIS
+599 YNERSDTQVIQHRIT
-614 EAKAQYG
+614 EAKARYG
-621 EKEMDEIRKE
+621 EKDMDEIRKE
-631 IIEKFKE
+631 VVEKFKE

-692 VILDYIGILNE
+692 VILDYIGILKE

-709 IYSEEEIKGAL
+709 LYSEEEIKGAL
-720 SGMESLREEF
+720 SGMNSLREDF
-730 NMRIDGLLELF
+730 NILLDGLLALF
-741 SDIPKDSYD
+741 SDIPKDNYD

-772 EDYRELRKIFELLGP
+772 EDYGELRKIFELLGP
-787 DEIKVERFSD
+787 AEIKVERFSD
-797 FKWVSGIYTF
+797 FKWISGIFTF

-815 QFGHEMYVQKYF
+815 QLGHEMYVQKYF
-827 EKTLRYVHRTTELEN
+827 EKTLKYVHRTTELEN
-842 LRKDMP
+842 LRKDLP
-848 LISFDENYL
+848 VISFDENYL
-857 KDLEEKIKSKE
+857 MELEEKSKSKE

-902 LELWK
+902 LKLWK
-907 EKTKDFERIY
+907 DKTRDFERIY
-917 SEGIEVFEKIEKLAR
+917 AEGIEVFKKIEKLSQ
-932 RQRELGFSDM
+932 RQKELGFSDM

-956 DSEFIRDIRELADK
+956 DSEFIQDVRELSDG

-982 QTARKTVER
+982 QTARKNVER
-991 EVRSFVRRYV
+991 GVRRFVRRYV
-1001 KRYGLKLDEL
+1001 KRHGLKLNEL

-1021 VENYGKASQNQ
+1021 VENYGKAS

>member
-1 MPLRLREEI
+1 MP
-10 QEMLHGQGEI
+10 
-20 IKAMPTFTE
+20 KFTE

-34 DYIIEKLIEKGWRF
+34 DYILEKLIEKGWRF
-48 VPANELE
+48 VPASELE

-75 NKDKG
+75 NADKG

-103 KKILNY
+103 KQILNY

-129 FDFDDVDNNEFI
+129 FDFDDMDNNEFI
-141 MSRQV
+141 VSRQV
-146 IYHGRE
+146 VYHGRD

-157 IMLYVNGIPLV
+157 IMLYVNGIPLA

-184 AFKQIKDY
+184 AYGQIKDY

-211 IAMYFPI
+211 TAMYFPI
-218 VPWQEEIKVNQ
+218 VPWQEEVKANQ
-229 WKEEEKD
+229 WKEAEKD
-236 SIDSTI
+236 PLDSTI
-242 EMLTKDILLDIICNF
+242 EMLSKDTLLDIIRNF

-270 IARYMQYRAAKKI
+270 IARYMQYRAARKI

-289 NLNGEDEKNKGLIWH
+289 NLKGEDEKNKGLIWH

-376 GKRGIMITLIHK
+376 GRRGIMITLIHK

-395 ELQKELEEISKQKE
+395 ELQKELEELSKQKE

-431 MAGQMKKIL
+431 MAGQMKSIL
-440 KKAFFFS
+440 KNAFFFS
-447 LTGTPISKRG
+447 LTGTPISKKG
-457 KDTYLEFSYPPKEKY
+457 KDTYLEFSYPPEEKY

-479 DSIHDGF
+479 DSIQDGF

-515 EELSDDIRDK
+515 EELPDDIRDR

-545 RIELIAKDMAEH
+545 RIELIARDIAEH
-557 FKENVDGTFKA
+557 FKENVDGKFKA
-568 MVVTASR
+568 MVVAASR

-591 EYCEVVMT
+591 EYSEVVMT
-599 YNERSDTQVIQNRIS
+599 YNERSDTQVIQHRIS
-614 EAKAQYG
+614 EAKARYG

-631 IIEKFKE
+631 VVEKFKE
-638 EEYPKILIVTDMLL
+638 EDSPKILIVTDMLL

-720 SGMESLREEF
+720 SGMESLSEDF
-730 NMRIDGLLELF
+730 STLLDGLLALF

-750 RQTMLRAIEVL
+750 RQTMLKAIEVL
-761 TTDEENSKRFL
+761 TTDEESGKSFL

-797 FKWVSGIYTF
+797 FKWISGIYTF
-807 YMNTVLQS
+807 YMNSVMQS
-815 QFGHEMYVQKYF
+815 QLEHEMYVQKYF
-827 EKTLRYVHRTTELEN
+827 EKTLKYVYRTTELEN
-842 LRKDMP
+842 LRKDLP
-848 LISFDENYL
+848 VISFDENYL
-857 KDLEEKIKSKE
+857 KDLEEKVKSKE

-894 LTDKVERI
+894 LTEKVERI

-917 SEGIEVFEKIEKLAR
+917 AEGIEVINKIEKLSQ
-932 RQRELGFSDM
+932 RQKELSFSDM

-956 DSEFIRDIRELADK
+956 ENEFVPDVRELSDR
-970 LRDHIFNNWAVQ
+970 LRDHIFENWAVQ

-991 EVRSFVRRYV
+991 EVRRFVRRYV
-1001 KRYGLKLDEL
+1001 KKHGLKLDEL

-1021 VENYGKASQNQ
+1021 VENYGKAS

>member
-1 MPLRLREEI
+1 MPLRFRKKI

-20 IKAMPTFTE
+20 IRPMPKFTE

-34 DYIIEKLIEKGWRF
+34 DYILEKLMEKGWRF

-75 NKDKG
+75 NADKG

-103 KKILNY
+103 KQILDY

-129 FDFDDVDNNEFI
+129 FDFEEVDNNEFI
-141 MSRQV
+141 VSRQV
-146 IYHGRE
+146 VYHGRD

-157 IMLYVNGIPLV
+157 IMLHINGIPLV

-184 AFKQIKDY
+184 AYKQIKDY

-211 IAMYFPI
+211 TAMYFPI

-236 SIDSTI
+236 PIDSAI
-242 EMLTKDILLDIICNF
+242 EMLSKDTLLDIIRNF

-270 IARYMQYRAAKKI
+270 IARYMQYRAARKI

-289 NLNGEDEKNKGLIWH
+289 NLKGEDEKNKGLIWH

-359 IGSIDELRK
+359 IGSIHELRK

-395 ELQKELEEISKQKE
+395 ELQKELEELSIQKE

-440 KKAFFFS
+440 KVAFFFS

-457 KDTYLEFSYPPKEKY
+457 KDTYLEFSYPPEEKY

-515 EELSDDIRDK
+515 EELSDDIRDR

-545 RIELIAKDMAEH
+545 RIELIAKDIAEH

-568 MVVTASR
+568 IVVAASR

-591 EYCEVVMT
+591 EYSEVVMT
-599 YNERSDTQVIQNRIS
+599 YNERSDIQVIQHRIT
-614 EAKAQYG
+614 EAKARYG
-621 EKEMDEIRKE
+621 EKDMDEIRKE
-631 IIEKFKE
+631 VVEKFKE

-692 VILDYIGILNE
+692 VILDYIGILKE

-709 IYSEEEIKGAL
+709 LYSEEEIKGAL
-720 SGMESLREEF
+720 SGMNSLREDF
-730 NMRIDGLLELF
+730 NILLDGLLALF
-741 SDIPKDSYD
+741 SDIPKDNYD

-772 EDYRELRKIFELLGP
+772 EDYGELRKIFELLGP
-787 DEIKVERFSD
+787 AEIKVERFSD
-797 FKWVSGIYTF
+797 FKWISGIFTF

-815 QFGHEMYVQKYF
+815 QLGHEMYVQKYF
-827 EKTLRYVHRTTELEN
+827 EKTLKYVHRTTELEN
-842 LRKDMP
+842 LRKDLP
-848 LISFDENYL
+848 VISFDENYL
-857 KDLEEKIKSKE
+857 MELEEKSKSKE

-902 LELWK
+902 LKLWK
-907 EKTKDFERIY
+907 DKTRDFERIY
-917 SEGIEVFEKIEKLAR
+917 AEGIEVFKKIEKLSQ
-932 RQRELGFSDM
+932 RQKELGFSDM

-956 DSEFIRDIRELADK
+956 DSEFIQDVRELSDG

-982 QTARKTVER
+982 QTARKNVER
-991 EVRSFVRRYV
+991 GVRRFVRRYV
-1001 KRYGLKLDEL
+1001 KRHGLKLNEL

-1021 VENYGKASQNQ
+1021 VENYGKAS

>member
-1 MPLRLREEI
+1 MP
-10 QEMLHGQGEI
+10 
-20 IKAMPTFTE
+20 KFTE

-48 VPANELE
+48 VPAGELE

-69 RAIKRL
+69 RAINRL
-75 NKDKG
+75 NADKG

-93 KLKGSGNEGL
+93 KLKGSGIEGL
-103 KKILNY
+103 KQILNY

-129 FDFDDVDNNEFI
+129 FDFDDMDNNEFI
-141 MSRQV
+141 VSRQV
-146 IYHGRE
+146 IYHGRD

-157 IMLYVNGIPLV
+157 IMLYVNGIPLA

-184 AFKQIKDY
+184 AYRQIKDY

-205 GIAAEQ
+205 GIAAEET
-211 IAMYFPI
+211 AMYFPV
-218 VPWQEEIKVNQ
+218 VPWQEEVKADQ
-229 WKEEEKD
+229 WKEEGKD
-236 SIDSTI
+236 PIDSTI
-242 EMLTKDILLDIICNF
+242 EMLSKDILLDIIRNF

-270 IARYMQYRAAKKI
+270 ITRYMQYRAARKI

-289 NLNGEDEKNKGLIWH
+289 NLKGEDEKNKGLIWH

-359 IGSIDELRK
+359 IGSIEELRK
-368 VLKHDEGK
+368 VLKHDGGK
-376 GKRGIMITLIHK
+376 GRRGILITLIHK
-388 FRVEELS
+388 FRVEELG
-395 ELQKELEEISKQKE
+395 ELQKELEELSKQKE
-409 TILTRKNVVAFIDE
+409 TILTRRNVVAFIDE

-447 LTGTPISKRG
+447 LTGTPISRRG
-457 KDTYLEFSYPPKEKY
+457 KDTYLEFSYPPEEKY

-515 EELSDDIRDK
+515 EELSDEVRDR

-545 RIELIAKDMAEH
+545 RIELIAKDIAEH
-557 FKENVDGTFKA
+557 FKNNLDGKFKA
-568 MVVTASR
+568 IVVAASR
-575 KSCAYYKE
+575 MACAYYKMY
-583 ALDKWLPK
+583 LDKWLPE
-591 EYCEVVMT
+591 EYSEVVMT
-599 YNERSDTQVIQNRIS
+599 YNIKRDTEIIQHTSRES
-614 EAKAQYG
+614 KARYG
-621 EKEMDEIRKE
+621 EKEMEEIRKE
-631 IIEKFKE
+631 VIDKFKE

-692 VILDYIGILNE
+692 VILDYIGILKE

-720 SGMESLREEF
+720 YGIDSLRDEF
-730 NMRIDGLLELF
+730 NMLLDGILTLF
-741 SDIPKDSYD
+741 SGISRDSYD
-750 RQTMLRAIEVL
+750 RQTMLKAMEVL
-761 TTDEENSKRFL
+761 TTEEENSKSFL
-772 EDYRELRKIFELLGP
+772 EDYRNLRKVFELLGP

-797 FKWVSGIYTF
+797 YKWVSGIYTF
-807 YMNTVLQS
+807 YMNSVLRNQL
-815 QFGHEMYVQKYF
+815 GHEMYIQKYF
-827 EKTLRYVHRTTELEN
+827 DKTLKFVHKTTELEN
-842 LRKDMP
+842 LRKDLP
-848 LISFDENYL
+848 VISFDENYL
-857 KDLEEKIKSKE
+857 RSLEEKTKSKE

-894 LTDKVERI
+894 LAEKVERI
-902 LELWK
+902 LKLWK

-917 SEGIEVFEKIEKLAR
+917 NEGAEVIKKIEKLSQ
-932 RQRELGFSDM
+932 RQKEIGFSDM
-942 EYSLLLNLEKNFGE
+942 EYSMLLSLEKRFGE
-956 DSEFIRDIRELADK
+956 DSELIKDIRELSDR
-970 LRDHIFNNWAVQ
+970 LRGQIFNNWTLQLTV
-982 QTARKTVER
+982 RKTIER
-991 EVRSFVRRYV
+991 EIRRFVRRYV

-1011 DSLYQNLMEN
+1011 DRVYQNLIEN
-1021 VENYGKASQNQ
+1021 VEKYGKAG